1 MLDCF
6 EDTLA
11 NVRLPEAWLELDSNF
26 VTGIELKNNWVES
39 NKKQLSLINSIF
51 FVSNRIKNN

>member
-11 NVRLPEAWLELDSNF
+11 NVRLPEVWLELDSNF